1 MPKPS
6 ISKYFSKKLQPP
18 DSQAYEKPPIAISSP
33 QIDSLSSLEISEIYA
48 GRQTA
53 TSSEDS
59 DKDGIHNHLKKLRQ
73 TTLIA
78 ENRNDSDVSE
88 DDSGNSTSHEQSVDP
103 RLIQRM
109 HNESKKHKISEA
121 HKVMD

>member
-18 DSQAYEKPPIAISSP
+18 DSQPFEKPPIAISSP
-33 QIDSLSSLEISEIYA
+33 QIGSLSNFEITEVYA

-59 DKDGIHNHLKKLRQ
+59 DKDINNHLKK
-73 TTLIA
+73 IKA
-78 ENRNDSDVSE
+78 NYIDSRKPE
-88 DDSGNSTSHEQSVDP
+88 
-103 RLIQRM
+103 
-109 HNESKKHKISEA
+109 
-121 HKVMD
+121 